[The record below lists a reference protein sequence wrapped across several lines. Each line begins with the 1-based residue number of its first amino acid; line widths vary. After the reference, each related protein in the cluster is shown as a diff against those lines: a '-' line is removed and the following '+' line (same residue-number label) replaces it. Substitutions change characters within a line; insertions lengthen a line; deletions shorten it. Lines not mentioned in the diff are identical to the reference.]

1 MAINLQKGQ
10 RINLTKGGQTL
21 SKLTVGLGWDPISK
35 SRKSGFLSSIFGVKQ
50 SEIDCD
56 ASVLMLNEDYKLEN
70 NNVVYFGN
78 LRSRCESVIHTGDN
92 LTGEGNGDDEVIYV
106 TLDKVPSNIHKLVF
120 AVNIYDCINR
130 RQDFGM
136 IKNAYIRVVNSSNN
150 EELVRY
156 NLTDDYSGKTT
167 VIVGEIYRNGGEW
180 KFAAIGEGTNDT
192 NLNLISRRYR

>member
-167 VIVGEIYRNGGEW
+167 VIVGEIYRNGSEW